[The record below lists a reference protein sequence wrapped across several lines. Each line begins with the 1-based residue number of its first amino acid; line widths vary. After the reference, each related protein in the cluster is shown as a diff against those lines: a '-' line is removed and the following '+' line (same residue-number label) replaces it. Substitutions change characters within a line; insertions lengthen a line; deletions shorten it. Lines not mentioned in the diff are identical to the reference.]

1 VSADLKRLH
10 KQLLV
15 LEHIDFIS
23 DEMRAVIEDE
33 WPELV
38 YKLPPKKPQG
48 RACNPKPKTKSPSSA
63 GRPSRPIRLE

>member
-48 RACNPKPKTKSPSSA
+48 RACTQSQKQNHHH
-63 GRPSRPIRLE
+63 RPDGPQADPT